1 MVTVMYG
8 ATKTPVSLPAAIAQR
23 WYTANRETVDVL
35 DDGNPRLSGSHG
47 RQECSRTALSEEN
60 GCTSLKQS
68 CTRWRR
74 NGLAS
79 WMMLFLRSAMFGLLI
94 RNYFTTKTNWGA
106 LAVWALVFEAA
117 LIVAIAIVWKLR
129 VSMR

>member
-47 RQECSRTALSEEN
+47 GQEYLRAALSEEN
-60 GCTSLKQS
+60 RCTSLRQS
-68 CTRWRR
+68 CTQWCR
-74 NGLAS
+74 NGLAW
-79 WMMLFLRSAMFGLLI
+79 WMMLFRRFAMFGLLI

-106 LAVWALVFEAA
+106 LAVWCGPSSS
-117 LIVAIAIVWKLR
+117 R
-129 VSMR
+129 QR